1 MEKLDSCWPPIR
13 QSDLLIPSAGCRTE
27 AAVGGGGPQAGLAA
41 SLGWVLLADG
51 CCSLNGSA
59 AAVAA
64 AADVAVVVVA
74 AAEAASLAAG
84 GRRGE
89 GIRWA
94 AASSAEVQQACRS
107 GAAARACH
115 CPIQVSTSRSQIG
128 FSLQPG
134 DTTFSIMDDGSG
146 DKGRGGYKPV
156 SPESWR

>member
-1 MEKLDSCWPPIR
+1 M
-13 QSDLLIPSAGCRTE
+13 IPSAGCRTE
-27 AAVGGGGPQAGLAA
+27 AAVGGGGGPQAGLAA
-41 SLGWVLLADG
+41 SLGWDLLADG

-107 GAAARACH
+107 AAAARACH

-146 DKGRGGYKPV
+146 DKGRSWYKPV